1 MNKKE
6 LEKKKEQKRKEKLN
20 RKENRKQHAGTKS
33 FDDMIAYIDENGQIT
48 DTPPDRSKK
57 QEIDIEN
64 IMVSTPRME
73 DIEEPELQGRV
84 DYYNGEKGYGFIKDS
99 DSANKYFFHINNAPP
114 SIAEGNK
121 VTYEL
126 EKGKKGM
133 NAVNITII

>member
-133 NAVNITII
+133 NAVNIIII